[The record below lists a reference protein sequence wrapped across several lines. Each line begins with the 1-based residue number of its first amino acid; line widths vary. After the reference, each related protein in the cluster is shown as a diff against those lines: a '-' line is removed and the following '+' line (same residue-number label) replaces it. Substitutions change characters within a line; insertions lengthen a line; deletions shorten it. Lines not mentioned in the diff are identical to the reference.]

1 MDKCPTQRETPPH
14 NSCNRRW
21 GEKILYV
28 RAVGTPVKNANSFF
42 WWRHHYPSMSTL
54 SLLRLLFFFRRQE
67 RELNFPRFG
76 RMGLGSRVYLIICPD
91 LVGVQWQVARIYLRE
106 RRIKVRD
113 INSVQRSVLLIH
125 IIILDQGLRILVG
138 SVMYRLGG
146 HSYKFRLRL
155 I

>member
-1 MDKCPTQRETPPH
+1 MGSNDLLSKIPYQFFLVAPPL
-14 NSCNRRW
+14 CRRYRFR
-21 GEKILYV
+21 GY
-28 RAVGTPVKNANSFF
+28 
-42 WWRHHYPSMSTL
+42 
-54 SLLRLLFFFRRQE
+54 FFFLRRQE

>member
-1 MDKCPTQRETPPH
+1 MYDMGAGILSRRNAPGPKGENILLFLAWVPTTCCQKYLI
-14 NSCNRRW
+14 N
-21 GEKILYV
+21 
-28 RAVGTPVKNANSFF
+28 FF
-42 WWRHHYPSMSTL
+42 WWRHHFVDAIVFAVI
-54 SLLRLLFFFRRQE
+54 FFFLRRQE